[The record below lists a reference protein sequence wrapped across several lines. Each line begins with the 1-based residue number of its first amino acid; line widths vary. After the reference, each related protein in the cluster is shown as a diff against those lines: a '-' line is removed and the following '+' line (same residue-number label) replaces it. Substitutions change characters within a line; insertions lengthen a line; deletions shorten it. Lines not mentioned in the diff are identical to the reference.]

1 MHAAL
6 ITLVDGDR
14 YPGEAPKDYIK
25 MFKLSEMDY
34 VRGALANALSEDMTL
49 IDLWQCSIHA
59 KNTEDFDKAVN
70 LLAQM
75 VEQKMP

>member
-1 MHAAL
+1 
-6 ITLVDGDR
+6 
-14 YPGEAPKDYIK
+14 
-25 MFKLSEMDY
+25 MFELSEMDY
-34 VRGALANALSEDMTL
+34 VRGAIANALAEDMTL

-59 KNTEDFDKAVN
+59 ENTEDFDNAVN